1 MQYVHKIF
9 LWWTFKYFH
18 EPVYVTATNINF
30 NSFYFFE
37 CSYYTMKELMFD
49 IFFLLLIYIF
59 LPIIFSPIINS
70 RSKRVTLQCYLITRT
85 VWCIASDS
93 NSERNFLTKTT
104 PMATRR
110 LHETR
115 YRLKFHRL
123 SSQFFIWGYFT
134 VVPTV
139 IYPSSTAVTPWRA
152 GSSPLLAAVR
162 RWEDLLSKLGD
173 FLTLHADFPV
183 SWLVTAKSDVSLC
196 SPATGSDSSKSTELS
211 SPRVESTGKMAVRI
225 F

>member
-1 MQYVHKIF
+1 MFVLYKEGVNLRYILSSSIYV
-9 LWWTFKYFH
+9 
-18 EPVYVTATNINF
+18 
-30 NSFYFFE
+30 
-37 CSYYTMKELMFD
+37 
-49 IFFLLLIYIF
+49 F
-59 LPIIFSPIINS
+59 LPIIFSPITNS
-70 RSKRVTLQCYLITRT
+70 RSKRVTLQCYLMTRSRT

-93 NSERNFLTKTT
+93 NGERNFLTKTT
-104 PMATRR
+104 PMASRQ

-115 YRLKFHRL
+115 YRLKFHRF

-139 IYPSSTAVTPWRA
+139 IYPSSIAVTPWRA
-152 GSSPLLAAVR
+152 RSSPLLAAVR
-162 RWEDLLSKLGD
+162 RWEDLLSKLRD

-211 SPRVESTGKMAVRI
+211 SPRVESTGKMVVRI

>member
-1 MQYVHKIF
+1 
-9 LWWTFKYFH
+9 
-18 EPVYVTATNINF
+18 
-30 NSFYFFE
+30 
-37 CSYYTMKELMFD
+37 MFVLYNEGVNVRY
-49 IFFLLLIYIF
+49 ILPSSIYIF
-59 LPIIFSPIINS
+59 LPIIFSLIINS
-70 RSKRVTLQCYLITRT
+70 RSKRVTLQCYLITRSRT

-93 NSERNFLTKTT
+93 NSERSFLTKTT

-139 IYPSSTAVTPWRA
+139 IYPSSIAVTPWRA
-152 GSSPLLAAVR
+152 LSSPLLAAVR
-162 RWEDLLSKLGD
+162 RWEDLLSKLRD

-183 SWLVTAKSDVSLC
+183 SWVVTAKSDVSLC
-196 SPATGSDSSKSTELS
+196 SPATGCDSSKSTELS
-211 SPRVESTGKMAVRI
+211 SPRVESTGKMVVRI